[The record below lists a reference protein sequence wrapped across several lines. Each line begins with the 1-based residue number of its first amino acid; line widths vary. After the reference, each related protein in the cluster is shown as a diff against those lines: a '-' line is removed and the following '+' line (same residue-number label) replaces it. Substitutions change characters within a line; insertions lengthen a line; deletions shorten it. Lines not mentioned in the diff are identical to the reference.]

1 MTDYYNKFSTFLK
14 QKYGEKV
21 RKISLDAGFTCPNC
35 SADGKEGCIY
45 CRNDSFSRHE
55 NLEYNV
61 AKQMARGIEFA
72 RGRMNIKK
80 YIAYFQASTNT
91 FAPATTLK
99 SYYEQALSFENV
111 VGISISTRPDC
122 LPLNVI
128 RLINDLS
135 EKTDVWIELGLQ
147 TSHNKTLDL
156 INRGHTYEDFLK
168 AANQLQKLNV
178 RICAHLMLGLP
189 GEGRNE
195 MMETAKRIADLNI
208 HEVKLHPV
216 LILKETKLEKL
227 FKNNSFNSLTL
238 QEYATLAVE
247 FISKLP
253 SDIVIQRLTA
263 EAPKSML
270 VAPDW
275 SMNKLAV
282 LNAINK
288 EFQIRGLYQ
297 GKNCSALE

>member
-1 MTDYYNKFSTFLK
+1 MTEFYNKFSTFLK
-14 QKYGEKV
+14 QKYGERV
-21 RKISLDAGFTCPNC
+21 RKICLDAGFTCPNC

-61 AKQMARGIEFA
+61 AKQMSKGIEFA

-122 LPLNVI
+122 LSLNVI

-135 EKTDVWIELGLQ
+135 KKTDVWIELGLQ
-147 TSHNKTLDL
+147 TSHNKSLDL
-156 INRGHTYEDFLK
+156 INRGHTYEDFIK
-168 AANQLQKLNV
+168 AVHQLQKLNV
-178 RICAHLMLGLP
+178 RICTHLMLGLP

-227 FKNNSFNSLTL
+227 FQNNSFNSLTL
-238 QEYATLAVE
+238 QEYATVAVD

-253 SDIVIQRLTA
+253 SDMVIQRLTA
-263 EAPKSML
+263 EAPKPML
-270 VAPDW
+270 VAPAW

-288 EFQIRGLYQ
+288 EFQIRGFYQ
-297 GKNCSALE
+297 GKNCSTLE